1 MARKGWTRHGG
12 IRRIDVGI
20 IRGFHPRQRIERQPI
35 THGRIARDQITVL
48 ATQKPRF
55 AVPASACGVSRHRQS
70 ITHDLLEA
78 SGEYPHQTLAL
89 EGIVNPGIKWIDVGG
104 QAPLT
109 PQKIKNVLVSREY
122 MPRVEPQPFGDATE
136 KSRSASLRRAIGSRF
151 IRNERLMAPDRLTVG
166 APETVE
172 RPAWELFAR
181 IPFALAE
188 MDQALH
194 PVALAQTMI
203 EIGGEPALVRSQ
215 RRGVP
220 FFAVGIIDRY
230 KRRLSTHRQS
240 HIASREIG
248 IHMVAE
254 LIDGPPFFIGI

>member
-1 MARKGWTRHGG
+1 TDKG
-12 IRRIDVGI
+12 
-20 IRGFHPRQRIERQPI
+20 
-35 THGRIARDQITVL
+35 
-48 ATQKPRF
+48 
-55 AVPASACGVSRHRQS
+55 
-70 ITHDLLEA
+70 
-78 SGEYPHQTLAL
+78 
-89 EGIVNPGIKWIDVGG
+89 
-104 QAPLT
+104 
-109 PQKIKNVLVSREY
+109 
-122 MPRVEPQPFGDATE
+122 
-136 KSRSASLRRAIGSRF
+136 RSASLRRTIGSRL

-230 KRRLSTHRQS
+230 KRRLSTQRES
-240 HIASREIG
+240 HIASGEIG
-248 IHMVAE
+248 IDMVAE
-254 LIDGPPFFIGI
+254 LIDGPPFFIGIRLCDPGASQIRVTAISCENFTSHLSMVPVTGAADPGSGVQESGRWPSPA